1 MRCYYLSH
9 DNSNSFL
16 FSWSPGLKNAQIS
29 NNQMSHFQRTPD
41 PEKTNMYSNLL
52 QNPLEVF
59 PNSLLLSYSMVLH
72 GMQLPMIRQLINL
85 MLMSKCTCGFWLLG
99 INIPFRSQV
108 SCFQVSLAGISEL
121 GTGALHQ
128 THASFSPQKLTVEN
142 SLWLKQ
148 QQWQK

>member
-9 DNSNSFL
+9 DNSNSFP
-16 FSWSPGLKNAQIS
+16 FSWSHRLKNAQIS
-29 NNQMSHFQRTPD
+29 NNRMSHFQRTPD

-52 QNPLEVF
+52 QNHLEVC

-72 GMQLPMIRQLINL
+72 GMQLPRLQQLNL
-85 MLMSKCTCGFWLLG
+85 LLMSKCTGGFWLLG

-121 GTGALHQ
+121 GTGALRQ
-128 THASFSPQKLTVEN
+128 TRASFSPQKLTVEN

-148 QQWQK
+148 QQRQK